1 MEVNKLKT
9 FKASVSIERYQDKE
23 SINYSQIR
31 FREQT
36 FNTFVLLKAIK
47 RGYSFA
53 PLMKDYSK
61 SLSMANI
68 NETSIV
74 GIDIDETQY
83 KFEEYIVRLTIKPT
97 LAYTTFS
104 NTEENN
110 RFRLIYVFEEPIKE
124 QSEFETIYSKIAHQV
139 EEDTNEKIKDNCGK
153 CFNRL
158 FNGTSETALT
168 YKSDFI
174 YSTEDFNDIKVEST
188 IIPTKTQHKANP
200 EQIKVSKDKEAIPQN
215 IIDLLNRYNDYDELF
230 LYLTKDLHNKV
241 ITESEVYYNNEGWAD
256 LTPQHIE
263 LKVIFDKTT
272 KKPKVYNDGEGRKH
286 LLYIRLQYRKAI
298 KPNIT
303 MEELLTNALFDIKH
317 FINNSDGEFHKQRVL
332 DIVKSVYYDEC
343 KVKPIQNKKTFKIN
357 KAYCVKHGMTAN
369 QYKMVVRK
377 IKNDANIGEWYDVS
391 KALKENLEFAMNNNI
406 KVSRRTLY
414 NFCDRNSINTKGEKK
429 EPTPTLKEESTEEKP
444 IYELNNEPLTPQEI
458 EDIIKNTYH
467 SLEEFENDFEE
478 IKENY
483 KLILEKDRVS
493 NYSNRWLELLKRYQ
507 ELKITA

>member
-1 MEVNKLKT
+1 MQVNKLKT
-9 FKASVSIERYQDKE
+9 FKASVSIERYPTKE
-23 SINYSQIR
+23 SINYSQLR

-53 PLMKDYSK
+53 PMMKDYSK
-61 SLSMANI
+61 SLAITNI
-68 NETSIV
+68 KETSII

-124 QSEFETIYSKIAHQV
+124 QSEFETIYSKIAHQA
-139 EEDTNEKIKDNCGK
+139 EEDTNENIKDNCGK

-158 FNGTSETALT
+158 FNGTSENALT

-174 YSTEDFNDIKVEST
+174 YSTEDFNDIKVET
-188 IIPTKTQHKANP
+188 TTIPTKTQHKANP
-200 EQIKVSKDKEAIPQN
+200 EHIKPYNNKEVIPQN
-215 IIDLLNRYNDYDELF
+215 IIDLLNQYNDYEELF
-230 LYLTKDLHNKV
+230 LHLTKDRNNKV

-256 LTPQHIE
+256 LTPQYIE
-263 LKVIFDKTT
+263 LKAIFDQNT
-272 KKPKVYNDGEGRKH
+272 KKPKIYNDGEGRKH
-286 LLYIRLQYRKAI
+286 LLYTRLQYRKAI

-343 KVKPIQNKKTFKIN
+343 KVKPNQNKKTFKVDKN
-357 KAYCVKHGMTAN
+357 YCAKQGITAN
-369 QYKMVVRK
+369 QYKMMVRRK
-377 IKNDANIGEWYDVS
+377 KNDENIGGWYDIS
-391 KALKENLEFAMNNNI
+391 KSVKENLNYAKENGI
-406 KVSRRTLY
+406 KISRRTLY
-414 NFCDRNSINTKGEKK
+414 NFCDRNGISTKGNDKQ
-429 EPTPTLKEESTEEKP
+429 TPNIMEESTQQTP
-444 IYELNNEPLTPQEI
+444 ITPQQI

-467 SLEEFENDFEE
+467 SLDEFEDNFED
-478 IKENY
+478 IKDKY

-493 NYSNRWLELLKRYQ
+493 NYSNKWLELLKHYQ
-507 ELKITA
+507 ALN